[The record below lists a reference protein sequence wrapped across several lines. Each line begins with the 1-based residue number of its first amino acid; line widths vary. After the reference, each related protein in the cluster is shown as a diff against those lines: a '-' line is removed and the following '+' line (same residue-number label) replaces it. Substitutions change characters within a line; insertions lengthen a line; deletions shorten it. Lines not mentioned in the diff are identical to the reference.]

1 MQMRKQSRGVNEIEL
16 TCRRFIIGM
25 LCGWFLAI
33 PAASEAAELKPETLQ
48 TWDAYVETASLQM
61 RDRAH
66 GSFLWVEESPERIQR
81 VHDGEI
87 LVSSVGQRNPKPVP
101 SGLIHDWI
109 GATFIP
115 NVRLEDVVAAARD
128 YDHYKNFYQPNVVES
143 KALGTSGN
151 CDKYSM
157 RVVNKQVVAETALD
171 GDYQACY
178 FQLDGKRWY
187 SAGYT
192 TRLQEV
198 RGYGR
203 SDEQDLPPGQGNGYI
218 WRLYSIAR
226 FEERDGGVYV
236 ELEAMA
242 LSRDIPVAVRWLV
255 SPIVRNVSKSAM
267 MTSLHQMQEAA
278 RATAVA
284 SEAKSSTV
292 ATTAHGPM
300 MDAHTK

>member
-1 MQMRKQSRGVNEIEL
+1 MQISKQSRGSNEVEF

-33 PAASEAAELKPETLQ
+33 PVASAAAELKPETVR
-48 TWDAYVETASLQM
+48 TWDAYVETANLQM
-61 RDRAH
+61 RERTQKT
-66 GSFLWVEESPERIQR
+66 FLWVDESHERIQR

-87 LVSSVGQRNPKPVP
+87 LVSSVGQRNPKSVP

-109 GATFIP
+109 GAAFIP
-115 NVRLEDVVAAARD
+115 NVRLEDVLAAARD
-128 YDHYKNFYQPNVVES
+128 YDQYKNFYQPNVVDS
-143 KALGTSGN
+143 KGLGSSGN

-157 RVVNKQVVAETALD
+157 RVVNKEVVAATALD
-171 GDYQACY
+171 AEYQACY
-178 FQLDGKRWY
+178 LQLDAKRWY
-187 SAGYT
+187 SIGYT

-203 SDEQDLPPGQGNGYI
+203 SDEQDLPPGQGSGYI

-242 LSRDIPVAVRWLV
+242 LSRDIPIAVRWMV
-255 SPIVRNVSKSAM
+255 SPIVRKISKSAM
-267 MTSLHQMQEAA
+267 ITSLHQMQEAA
-278 RATAVA
+278 RTTAVA
-284 SEAKSSTV
+284 SEGKSSTV
-292 ATTAHGPM
+292 ATTAHGPAM
-300 MDAHTK
+300 KAHTR